1 MSTYSIP
8 ISGGRRNEGD
18 IKKNI
23 YRKISPKY
31 MLNLLFL
38 SAFWRKIWWI
48 DSIHFNLLAKFLT
61 PLQLVFQV

>member
-1 MSTYSIP
+1 MNTYSIP
-8 ISGGRRNEGD
+8 ISGGRCNEGD

-38 SAFWRKIWWI
+38 SAFLRKIRWI
-48 DSIHFNLLAKFLT
+48 DSIHFNLLAKFLRL
-61 PLQLVFQV
+61 PCS